1 MNNVKTFSSK
11 QDIHKQACEWI
22 SRFDRGLSEVED
34 KAFSDWVNISSFH
47 RQSLFAVAQTWDEL
61 SVLNELSSLFPLRDN
76 HVRNTKISVNRKVMG
91 IAASVIFVVISSFA
105 WFANPKFM
113 TGTEDPSLVAL
124 KAETSVGE
132 QRVISLADGSVIHLN
147 TDSFVSVDFSD
158 ALRNVHLLRGEA
170 HFEVAHDETRP
181 FIVKAAANTVTA
193 VGTAFNVQL
202 NNADQFEL
210 LVTEGKVLVKNKT
223 DDLAKTASDS
233 SLQTLDSSG
242 ELMIAGQKAL
252 ISQQTIHPVTLSN
265 EQVQNDL
272 AWQQGMLVFHGE
284 PLADALQEISRYTP
298 VNFKLADQQ
307 VKEQRVAGYFK
318 AGDIQGLL
326 FALENN
332 FNIVYSKIDKQ
343 TIVLSSGKQEYL

>member
-22 SRFDRGLSEVED
+22 SRFDRGLSEGED
-34 KAFSDWVNISSFH
+34 QAFSDWVNLSSFH
-47 RQSLFAVAQTWDEL
+47 RQSLFSVAQTWDEL

-76 HVRNTKISVNRKVMG
+76 HVRNTKISLNRKVMG
-91 IAASVIFVVISSFA
+91 IAASVIFVIVSSFA
-105 WFANPKFM
+105 WLTHPEFM
-113 TGTEDPSLVAL
+113 TGTVDPSIVAL
-124 KAETSVGE
+124 NAETSVGE

-147 TDSFVSVDFSD
+147 TDSLVSINFSD

-181 FIVKAAANTVTA
+181 FIVKAATNTVTA

-202 NNADQFEL
+202 TNAEQFEL
-210 LVTEGKVLVKNKT
+210 LVTDGKVLVKNKT
-223 DDLAKTASDS
+223 DDLAKVSIDNRS
-233 SLQTLDSSG
+233 QTLDGSG

-252 ISQQTIHPVTLSN
+252 ISQQAIQPVTLTQQ
-265 EQVQNDL
+265 QVQNDL

-284 PLADALQEISRYTP
+284 PLADALQEISRYTL

-307 VKEQRVAGYFK
+307 VRQQRVAGYFK

-332 FNIVYSKIDKQ
+332 FNIVYSKTDKQ
-343 TIVLSSGKQEYL
+343 TIVLSTGK